1 MPPCLGGSR
10 QHAERLTLLALA
22 LLAALPCSVEFVEE
36 RRCAL
41 DRYLQELLAHE
52 ELSREP
58 GCGGVHQ
65 PCFCGWDCVA
75 AAWTGRGGLCCGAVM
90 QAAWNAGRAPAA
102 ATAPQALRLA
112 SARSR
117 PVGPRLASLPPAS
130 APPQAAPTSTSFSA
144 QGPSCTSWPRRSS
157 SPRAHPPLGEAA
169 RQRLGTARRGP
180 APAPGP
186 LLLQSASS
194 LALAPPHVRQSEHGK
209 ARPGTIAD
217 HARAAPSVQGAGRTG
232 QGGHPQRADH
242 GPRLHLGLWR
252 GGRRCGGN
260 SEAGGAGGAL
270 HRRRHVCQ
278 PAAASSSFQR
288 CKQPGRKHQPSQM
301 PPMCSAGR
309 LRAGICR
316 LWGRGAGGRRRERRH
331 RRRAPRA
338 QQPT

>member
-1 MPPCLGGSR
+1 MS
-10 QHAERLTLLALA
+10 
-22 LLAALPCSVEFVEE
+22 LAAV
-36 RRCAL
+36 
-41 DRYLQELLAHE
+41 
-52 ELSREP
+52 
-58 GCGGVHQ
+58 GCIS
-65 PCFCGWDCVA
+65 
-75 AAWTGRGGLCCGAVM
+75 
-90 QAAWNAGRAPAA
+90 
-102 ATAPQALRLA
+102 LA
-112 SARSR
+112 SAAGTALRQSGLAGEACAAARSCRQPGMRAGPPQQPR
-117 PVGPRLASLPPAS
+117 PRRPCVSPLPAADPWVRALLPSL
-130 APPQAAPTSTSFSA
+130 PQAAPTSTSFSA

-157 SPRAHPPLGEAA
+157 SPCAHPPLGEAA
-169 RQRLGTARRGP
+169 RQRLCTARRSP

-194 LALAPPHVRQSEHGK
+194 LALALPHVRQSEHGK

-217 HARAAPSVQGAGRTG
+217 HARAAPSVQGAGRAG

-252 GGRRCGGN
+252 GGGRCGGN

-270 HRRRHVCQ
+270 HRRRRVCQ